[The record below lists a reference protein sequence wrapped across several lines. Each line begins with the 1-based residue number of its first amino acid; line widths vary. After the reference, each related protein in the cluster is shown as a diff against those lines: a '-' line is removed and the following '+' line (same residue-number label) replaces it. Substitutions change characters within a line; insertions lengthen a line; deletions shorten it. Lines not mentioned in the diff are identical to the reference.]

1 MFHVQSS
8 SKKAQTLG
16 QSLASFVEILEYRED

>member
-1 MFHVQSS
+1 MFHFQSS

-16 QSLASFVEILEYRED
+16 QSLAAIGEILEYRED